1 MLNTMSDI
9 KLFPL
14 YLTFKVASLATI
26 LSCTV
31 GLSLAWI
38 LARKQFFGKSFVDVL
53 IMQPLVIPPT
63 VLGYYLLVLLGR
75 ASPVG
80 KFLEQA
86 FGLTLVFTWKGAV
99 IAANVASMPLFIRPA
114 KAAIENIDANLE
126 NAARLLGKSEW
137 EVFCTITLPLAKRG
151 ILAGT
156 ILAFARAMGDFGTT
170 LMVAGNIPGK
180 TQTLSLAIYDAV
192 QADNIGLANILVLI
206 MTGFSIAVL
215 WTVNRCTH
223 GRY

>member
-1 MLNTMSDI
+1 MSDI

>member
-1 MLNTMSDI
+1 M
-9 KLFPL
+9 
-14 YLTFKVASLATI
+14 
-26 LSCTV
+26 
-31 GLSLAWI
+31 GLGLAWI
-38 LARKQFFGKSFVDVL
+38 LARKRFFGKSFVDIL

-180 TQTLSLAIYDAV
+180 TQTLSIAIYDAM

-215 WTVNRCTH
+215 WTVNRFTH